1 MSTASGLQI
10 LEALSYTVFA
20 GAHSCICSASET
32 LRARF
37 DLQLGLSM
45 SSALKNAVKRKT
57 HKERSQPSDRRKFGL
72 LEKKKDY
79 LQRARDFHKKE
90 NEIQNLR
97 RKAEQRNPDE
107 FYFAMER
114 KRTKGGV
121 TAGSVTEANKYSQQ
135 ELRFMK
141 SQDASYLALKAQT
154 EMKKVDRLRS
164 QLQFIGAAAPRQ
176 HVVFVDDQAA
186 VQSFSAEQHFDTP
199 NELLTRSFNRPRTA
213 QLQEPDTLTKHN
225 WQQADRKRAAAYR
238 ELQQRNDRQNNLLR
252 MAGSMDMEKAVMGKG
267 RKRKLQPSETGDS
280 QDRVFRWKQV
290 RQK

>member
-1 MSTASGLQI
+1 MVT
-10 LEALSYTVFA
+10 
-20 GAHSCICSASET
+20 
-32 LRARF
+32 
-37 DLQLGLSM
+37 M

-57 HKERSQPSDRRKFGL
+57 HKERSQPSERRKFGL

-107 FYFAMER
+107 FYFAMEG

-121 TAGSVTEANKYSQQ
+121 AAGSITEANKYSQQ

-154 EMKKVDRLRS
+154 ETKKVDRLRS
-164 QLQFIGAAAPRQ
+164 QLHFIGAAAPRQ
-176 HVVFVDDQAA
+176 HVVFVDDEATM
-186 VQSFSAEQHFDTP
+186 QSFSAEQHFDTA
-199 NELLTRSFNRPRTA
+199 NELLSRSFNRPRTA
-213 QLQEPDTLTKHN
+213 QLQEPAVAGTLPAKHK
-225 WQQADRKRAAAYR
+225 QRQADRKREAAYR
-238 ELQQRNDRQNNLLR
+238 ELQQRNDRRNNLSG
-252 MAGSMDMEKAVMGKG
+252 MAGSMEVEKAVMGKG
-267 RKRKLQPSETGDS
+267 RKRKLAPSESGDS
-280 QDRVFRWKQV
+280 QKAVFRWKQV

>member
-1 MSTASGLQI
+1 
-10 LEALSYTVFA
+10 
-20 GAHSCICSASET
+20 
-32 LRARF
+32 
-37 DLQLGLSM
+37 M

-121 TAGSVTEANKYSQQ
+121 TSGSVTEANKYSQQ

-164 QLQFIGAAAPRQ
+164 QLQFIGAAAPQQ

-199 NELLTRSFNRPRTA
+199 NELLTRSFNRPRIA
-213 QLQEPDTLTKHN
+213 QLQEPDILTKHN
-225 WQQADRKRAAAYR
+225 WQQADRKCEAAYR
-238 ELQQRNDRQNNLLR
+238 ELQQRNDRHINLSR

>member
-1 MSTASGLQI
+1 
-10 LEALSYTVFA
+10 
-20 GAHSCICSASET
+20 
-32 LRARF
+32 
-37 DLQLGLSM
+37 M
-45 SSALKNAVKRKT
+45 SSALRNAVKRKT

-79 LQRARDFHKKE
+79 LQRARDYHKKE

-114 KRTKGGV
+114 KSTKGGV
-121 TAGSVTEANKYSQQ
+121 VASSITEANKYTQ
-135 ELRFMK
+135 EELCFMK

-154 EMKKVDRLRS
+154 EMKKVERLRS
-164 QLQFIGAAAPRQ
+164 QLHFIGASAPRQ
-176 HVVFVDDQAA
+176 HVVFVDDEAA

-199 NELLTRSFNRPRTA
+199 SDLLDRSFNRPRTA
-213 QLQEPDTLTKHN
+213 QLQEPAVAGSLPSRH
-225 WQQADRKRAAAYR
+225 QQQQSERKREASYR
-238 ELQQRNDRQNNLLR
+238 ELQQRNDRRANLSG

-267 RKRKLQPSETGDS
+267 RKRKLQAPEIKDS
-280 QDRVFRWKQV
+280 NKAVFRWKQV